1 MVACGPRRRKEMTTD
16 KAPWY
21 DRGSLTLNGLFYIT
35 LTVTW
40 RDGEEGFDPIYG

>member
-1 MVACGPRRRKEMTTD
+1 MTTD

-21 DRGSLTLNGLFYIT
+21 DRGSLTLSGLFYIT

-40 RDGEEGFDPIYG
+40 RDGGGRGLTLFMDEHPEGPRAG